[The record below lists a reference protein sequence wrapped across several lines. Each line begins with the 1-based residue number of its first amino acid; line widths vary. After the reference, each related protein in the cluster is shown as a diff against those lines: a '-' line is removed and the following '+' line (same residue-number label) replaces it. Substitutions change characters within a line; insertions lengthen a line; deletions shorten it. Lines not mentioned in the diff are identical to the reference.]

1 MYFHQMLIAV
11 LVFATPAL
19 SDPLTL
25 EKNVYFG
32 PIECEMDEMVMN
44 LNEVTMEYTGFI
56 HEASET
62 GEKGKQ
68 FDTSKGREE
77 GPMKLQIG
85 IGDVIKGW
93 DEGLLGLCK
102 GAKATIV
109 IPPEFGYGDE
119 GSFEYKIPGG
129 ATLLYDVEILDIG
142 EIEKYYEVNMFNELD
157 LNGDRSIDND
167 ELIEYFKGQ
176 GLDSVPDGLW
186 ESEDLDKNGLI
197 SWDEFTGPKGGSEEE
212 L

>member
-1 MYFHQMLIAV
+1 MYSHQMLIAV

-129 ATLLYDVEILDIG
+129 ATLLYDVGAYITLLQ
-142 EIEKYYEVNMFNELD
+142 KSRHVLLFHF
-157 LNGDRSIDND
+157 SC
-167 ELIEYFKGQ
+167 
-176 GLDSVPDGLW
+176 
-186 ESEDLDKNGLI
+186 
-197 SWDEFTGPKGGSEEE
+197 
-212 L
+212 